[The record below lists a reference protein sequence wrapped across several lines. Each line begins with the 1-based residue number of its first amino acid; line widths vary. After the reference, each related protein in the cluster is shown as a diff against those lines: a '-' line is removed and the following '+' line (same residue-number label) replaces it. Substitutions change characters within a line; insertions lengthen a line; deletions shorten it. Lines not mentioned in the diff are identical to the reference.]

1 MLNNSKAAKTE
12 GLDLIL
18 FSIPSE
24 ILLPL
29 GTGVMLIGLL
39 GGKTVTQT
47 LQALGQASEEIF
59 RGDRLPN
66 LKFPVETESKSS

>member
-1 MLNNSKAAKTE
+1 MPNNSNPAKTE

-29 GTGVMLIGLL
+29 GTGAMLIGLL
-39 GGKTVTQT
+39 GGKAVAQA
-47 LQALGQASEEIF
+47 LQAVGQASEEVF
-59 RGDRLPN
+59 RGDRLPL
-66 LKFPVETESKSS
+66 LKFPVETESEHG